1 MWLYIY
7 FESLSVMKRFTMTYL
22 IPKIYVNISSDW
34 LLISFMGIHGNK
46 NKIHSYVY
54 IYTYIYIYTCSHMFS
69 VLTCL
74 DLIIINMFVIKMFG
88 YVLTL
93 YGTFHGNWSE
103 KNKKTNIWG
112 VVKILCY
119 FGRNNGD
126 FRGLF
131 WIRIHTINMQ
141 SYSLCKWGWYIP
153 MVANE
158 PHATNIEIEVIL
170 VRW

>member
-1 MWLYIY
+1 
-7 FESLSVMKRFTMTYL
+7 MKRFTMTYL

-46 NKIHSYVY
+46 HKIHSYVY
-54 IYTYIYIYTCSHMFS
+54 NVYIYIHIYIYMFTY
-69 VLTCL
+69 VQCL
-74 DLIIINMFVIKMFG
+74 DMSWLNYHQHVCYQNVWLCLNTLWDISWELIRK
-88 YVLTL
+88 
-93 YGTFHGNWSE
+93 
-103 KNKKTNIWG
+103 KKQKKTNIWG
-112 VVKILCY
+112 VVNILCY
-119 FGRNNGD
+119 VGRNNGD